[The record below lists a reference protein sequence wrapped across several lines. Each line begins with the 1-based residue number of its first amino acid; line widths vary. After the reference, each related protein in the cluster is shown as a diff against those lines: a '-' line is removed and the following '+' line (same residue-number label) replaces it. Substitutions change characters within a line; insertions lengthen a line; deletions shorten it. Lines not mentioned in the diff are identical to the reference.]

1 MTQHATTATAALSYL
16 HALFDYLRL
25 RGVTDEAV
33 LQGRALDFSQRE
45 ARITEREAAVLFNH
59 AAQLLGDDALGL
71 HVGETIRPGHYGV
84 LGYVAM
90 ACTTLGEAL
99 ECQRRYQALVLSIP
113 PVTLDLQGSTLS
125 LIWHSDDDATY
136 RQLAEFNLS
145 GILTYVR
152 WITGQ
157 SLSPLR
163 IDMTYPAPADTTEH
177 RRIYGCE
184 VRFSQPRYRLMMPKA
199 ALQLPLVQPDP
210 AMRQMMD
217 RLAAHKMET
226 LRRSDDP
233 LNAARQL
240 IVKQIEDGGVELA
253 GIAAQLKLST
263 RSLQR
268 LLQEQGLSFTQL
280 VDGVRR
286 ELAERYLADASL
298 DLTDIAFL
306 LGFSEQSAF
315 QRAFKRW
322 TGKTPAAFR
331 AAH

>member
-1 MTQHATTATAALSYL
+1 MTQHATAALSYL

-25 RGVTDEAV
+25 RGVADDAL
-33 LQGRALDFSQRE
+33 LQGQALDLSQRE
-45 ARITEREAAVLFNH
+45 ARITEREAAALFNH
-59 AAQLLGDDALGL
+59 AALLLKDDALGL

-90 ACTTLGEAL
+90 ACATLGEAL

-113 PVTLDLQGSTLS
+113 PVTLDLQGHTLS
-125 LIWHSDDDATY
+125 LLWHPDSDPIY

-145 GILTYVR
+145 GLLTFVR
-152 WITGQ
+152 WIIGQ
-157 SLSPLR
+157 PLSPLR
-163 IDMTYPAPADTTEH
+163 IDMTYPAPKDTTEH
-177 RRIYGCE
+177 LRIYGCE
-184 VRFSQPRYRLMMPKA
+184 VHFSQPRYRLVMPKA
-199 ALQLPLVQPDP
+199 ALLLPLTQPDP

-217 RLAAHKMET
+217 RLAAHKMDA

-240 IVKQIEDGGVELA
+240 IVQQLGDDGGTELA
-253 GIAAQLKLST
+253 GIASKLNLST

-280 VDGVRR
+280 VDNVRR

-331 AAH
+331 TAL

>member
-1 MTQHATTATAALSYL
+1 MTQHATAALSYL
-16 HALFDYLRL
+16 HALFDYTRL
-25 RGVTDEAV
+25 RGVADEAL
-33 LQGRALDFSQRE
+33 LQGRALDLSQRE
-45 ARITEREAAVLFNH
+45 ARITEREAADLFNR
-59 AAQLLGDDALGL
+59 AAELLGDDALGL

-90 ACTTLGEAL
+90 ACATLGEAL

-113 PVTLDLQGSTLS
+113 PVTLDLQGNTLS
-125 LIWHSDDDATY
+125 LIWHSDDDVTY

-145 GILTYVR
+145 GIMTYVR
-152 WITGQ
+152 WITG
-157 SLSPLR
+157 LHGSPLR
-163 IDMTYPAPADTTEH
+163 IDMTYPAPANTTEH
-177 RRIYGCE
+177 RRILGCE
-184 VRFSQPRYRLMMPKA
+184 VHFSQPNYRLVMPKA
-199 ALQLPLVQPDP
+199 AMQLPLVQPDP

-217 RLAAHKMET
+217 RLATHKMET

-240 IVKQIEDGGVELA
+240 IVKQLGDGGVELTRVA
-253 GIAAQLKLST
+253 TQLNISS

-268 LLQEQGLSFTQL
+268 LLQEQGLNFTQL
-280 VDGVRR
+280 VDDVRR
-286 ELAERYLADASL
+286 ELAERYLADATL

-331 AAH
+331 AAL